1 MIPFPFL
8 LFEEQRQEPSFL
20 SLSHTPLNCRSGKL
34 AATFRSQPAEQPTS
48 GSLVIQEVGVPDS
61 ANLDLLVEGLS
72 SQEEHSQQ
80 GWWEVGSKLGA
91 GKWSE

>member
-8 LFEEQRQEPSFL
+8 LFEEHRQEPSFL
-20 SLSHTPLNCRSGKL
+20 SLNHTPYRSGKL
-34 AATFRSQPAEQPTS
+34 VVTFRSQPAEQPTS
-48 GSLVIQEVGVPDS
+48 GSLVIQEVSVPDS

-80 GWWEVGSKLGA
+80 GWWEVGSKLRA